1 MKRIYMDNAATTPV
15 RKEVVEAMIP
25 YFKEKFGNPSSLHSF
40 GKEAKEAI
48 EKARESISCAINA
61 SCDEIIFTSGG
72 TESDNMAVKEIA
84 FANKDR
90 GNHIITSKIE
100 HHAVLHTCKFLEK
113 QGFKITYLGVDEFGM
128 VNPRDVESAITDKT
142 ILVTIMHANNE
153 VGTIQPIES
162 IGDICSK
169 HRIYF
174 HTDAVQTFCKIPID
188 VKKMSIDIL
197 SASAHK
203 FYGPKGIGFIYVRK
217 GTKIGVL
224 IHGGG
229 HENGMRS
236 GTENVP
242 EIVGMAK
249 AAELALRDM
258 GKDSKYEIKIRDNL
272 INRILEI
279 KDSQL
284 NGHQKERLSGNA
296 NFSFKR
302 IEGESLVI
310 HLDLMGIASSTGSAC
325 STKSLQPSHVLT
337 AMGLRPEISHGSLRL
352 TLGKDNTEEDIE
364 YVAECVKKIVENL
377 RKISPFK

>member
-1 MKRIYMDNAATTPV
+1 MDHSATTPV
-15 RKEVVEAMIP
+15 RKEVVEAMVP

-48 EKARESISCAINA
+48 EKARETLSREINA
-61 SCDEIIFTSGG
+61 SCEEIIFTSGG
-72 TESDNMAVKEIA
+72 TESDNMAIKEVA
-84 FANKDR
+84 FANKDK

-128 VNPRDVESAITDKT
+128 VNPRDVESVITDKT

-162 IGDICSK
+162 IGKICSK
-169 HRIYF
+169 HKIYF

-188 VKKMSIDIL
+188 VKKMNIDIL

-249 AAELALRDM
+249 AAELALKDM
-258 GKDSKYEIKIRDNL
+258 GKDSKYELRIRDNL

-284 NGHQKERLSGNA
+284 NGHPKERLSGNA